1 MRFVWDPKKAAANS
15 RKHGVSFEEASTA
28 FIDDFAATGADPDH
42 SSEEER
48 WITFGVSARR
58 RLLAVSHTEEEG
70 DIIRI
75 ISARPA
81 TRTERKF
88 YEEG

>member
-1 MRFVWDPKKAAANS
+1 MRFVWDPRKAAANAK
-15 RKHGVSFEEASTA
+15 KHQVTFEEAATA
-28 FIDDFAATGADPDH
+28 FGDELAITAPDPDH
-42 SSEEER
+42 AVGEER
-48 WITFGVSARR
+48 WITFGESARG
-58 RLLAVSHTEEEG
+58 RLLTVSHTEEEG

-81 TRTERKF
+81 TRSERKL

>member
-1 MRFVWDPKKAAANS
+1 MRFFWDPKKAAANS
-15 RKHGVSFEEASTA
+15 VKHAVSFEEASTA
-28 FIDDFAATGADPDH
+28 FEDDLAVTGADPDH
-42 SSEEER
+42 SEGEHR
-48 WITFGVSARR
+48 WVTFGFSARKR
-58 RLLAVSHTEEEG
+58 MLAVSHTEEEE

-81 TRTERKF
+81 TRAERKL

>member
-1 MRFVWDPKKAAANS
+1 MRFFWDPKKAASNS

-28 FIDDFAATGADPDH
+28 FGDYLSFTSADPDH
-42 SSEEER
+42 SAGEQR
-48 WITFGVSARR
+48 WITVGVSVRR
-58 RLLAVSHTEEEG
+58 RLLTVSHTEEEE

-81 TRTERKF
+81 TPRERKL

>member
-15 RKHGVSFEEASTA
+15 RKHGVSFEEASTV
-28 FIDDFAATGADPDH
+28 FGDYLGATGADPDH
-42 SSEEER
+42 SVVEQR
-48 WITFGVSARR
+48 WVTFGVSSRR
-58 RLLAVSHTEEEG
+58 RLLTVCHTEEEE

-81 TRTERKF
+81 TPRERKL